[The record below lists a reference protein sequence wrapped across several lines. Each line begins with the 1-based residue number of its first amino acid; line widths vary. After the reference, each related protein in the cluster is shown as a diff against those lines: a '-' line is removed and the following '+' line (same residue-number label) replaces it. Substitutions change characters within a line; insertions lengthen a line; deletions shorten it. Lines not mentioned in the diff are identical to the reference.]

1 MNKSC
6 ASISVQIE
14 YFREES
20 KIKLQKRKRTRQP
33 KLSKERILEGKQKR
47 FQIQVAEFV
56 ERPIMNQKITN
67 SNARGAEFSTI
78 LKQIISINRRIKR
91 KENPTSPK
99 MKINNSSL
107 LYMFNKNHK
116 TYYIWAVVTSIV

>member
-91 KENPTSPK
+91 KK
-99 MKINNSSL
+99 KIQPHQ
-107 LYMFNKNHK
+107 K
-116 TYYIWAVVTSIV
+116 